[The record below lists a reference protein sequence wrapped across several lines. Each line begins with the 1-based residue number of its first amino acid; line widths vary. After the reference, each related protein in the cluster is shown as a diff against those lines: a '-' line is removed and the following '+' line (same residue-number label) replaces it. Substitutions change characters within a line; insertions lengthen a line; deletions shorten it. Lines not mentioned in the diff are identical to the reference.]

1 LRDARFA
8 IMYYSDEH
16 VALCALNRIFGYH
29 PHIAVSLMEKAGGAV
44 QVFSGDYASLSGP
57 HPELLSQLEPS
68 ALDWAKKELERL
80 DSNGW
85 RFLCLADEDYPT
97 PLRECSDPPLGLYLS
112 GSSSAT
118 EIFELRP
125 MIGFVGTRDISPY
138 GTLWCQKLVKALA
151 QAPVQPCIVSGMALG
166 ADGIAHR
173 TALSCGLPTIGVMA
187 TGIDSIYPWQHE
199 KLAADIISRPGCGLI
214 SDYPLDTAPLA
225 LNFIRRNRIIA
236 GLVSAVVVVESK
248 TKGGSLMTAKYA
260 VNYSREV
267 YAVPGRIDDIRSAG
281 CNSLIG
287 SEMARIIVSP
297 EQLVADL
304 GLSGGKAFRGPGGSW
319 VTSQVGDPPSA
330 VLQAALTRRFGPGAP
345 LIETALAIQ
354 ANQGVTVDALAGL
367 LHRPFPAVLAD
378 IGTLEANGIITTD
391 LLRRCSLTPDWS

>member
-1 LRDARFA
+1 
-8 IMYYSDEH
+8 MNYTDEH

-29 PHIAVSLMEKAGGAV
+29 PALAISLMEDEGGALPLFYRDV
-44 QVFSGDYASLSGP
+44 RSDPGEV
-57 HPELLSQLEPS
+57 HPELMTQLTPE
-68 ALDWAKKELERL
+68 ALEWSRKELGRL
-80 DSNGW
+80 DENGW
-85 RFLCLADEDYPT
+85 RFLTIIDEDYPD
-97 PLRECSDPPLGLYLS
+97 PLRECGDPPLGLYLNAC
-112 GSSSAT
+112 SSPT
-118 EIFELRP
+118 EIFSLRP

-138 GTLWCQKLVKALA
+138 GTLWCQKLVRALA
-151 QAPVQPCIVSGMALG
+151 DAPVQPCIVSGMAMG

-173 TALSCGLPTIGVMA
+173 TALDCGLTTIGVMA
-187 TGIDSIYPWQHE
+187 TGIDSIYPWQHG
-199 KLAADIISRPGCGLI
+199 KLAREIVRRPGCALI
-214 SDYPLDTAPLA
+214 TDYPTGTAPVA
-225 LNFIRRNRIIA
+225 LNFLRRNRIIA
-236 GLVSAVVVVESK
+236 GLISAVVVVESK
-248 TKGGSLMTAKYA
+248 SKGGSLMTAKYA
-260 VNYSREV
+260 VEYARDV
-267 YAVPGRIDDIRSAG
+267 FAVPGRLDDVRSAG
-281 CNSLIG
+281 CNSLIW
-287 SEMARIIVSP
+287 SEMARIIVAP

-391 LLRRCSLTPDWS
+391 LLRRCSLTHDWS